1 MDFSIFN
8 TRFFLFDAA
17 NPISFISS
25 TFLYMFALFI
35 IIYSLVYTKPELR
48 KWSLILISLFFY
60 YKLTGI
66 VFLII
71 FIPVLV
77 DFFLTRQMAITKT
90 ESLRKLYMYLAVLT
104 SLGLLIY
111 FKYTN
116 FFIQILNSTTSH
128 TFSTLKILI
137 PVGISY
143 FIFRSISYVLDVYY
157 EKYPPADNITDYLLY
172 MTFFP
177 LLISGPIT
185 CAELFLPQIK
195 STSTISRYHIN
206 RGIYFITKGVIKK
219 AIIADYLG
227 MYVNIV
233 FSVNGG
239 YTGFENL
246 MAILGFAMQIY
257 FDFSGYTDIAIGIS
271 AILGFDIGINFNQ
284 PFKAISITDFW
295 RRWHIS
301 LSEWLR
307 DYIFTPLNFYL
318 RSWKIHGSVAAIII
332 TFLICGAW
340 HGASFT
346 FIFWGLFYGLAM
358 AWEIYSR
365 PLISRSRRHF
375 PKRLINFVGWFFTFA
390 FVVTMLVLLRADTV
404 MAAKSIY
411 FKMFTNMDLHYLPP
425 FVRVRWLY
433 MLVICTAFILVF
445 LSDRIRQKVSALF
458 IQSPLIVKIIL
469 LILVSQLFIRLQSQE
484 IQSFLYT
491 KF

>member
-1 MDFSIFN
+1 MDFL
-8 TRFFLFDAA
+8 TKHYLFFDPAD
-17 NPISFISS
+17 PISFISS
-25 TFLYMFALFI
+25 IFLYIFALFI

-66 VFLII
+66 LFLVIL
-71 FIPVLV
+71 IPVFC
-77 DFFLTRQMAITKT
+77 DFFITRQMALTKSET
-90 ESLRKLYMYLAVLT
+90 KRKLWMFTAVFI
-104 SLGLLIY
+104 SLGLLVY

-116 FFIQILNSTTSH
+116 FFIQILNSTTHHS
-128 TFSTLKILI
+128 FSTLAILI

-143 FIFRSISYVLDVYY
+143 YIFRSISYVLDVYY
-157 EKYPPADNITDYLLY
+157 EKYPPATNITDYLLY

-185 CAELFLPQIK
+185 RAELFLPQI
-195 STSTISRYHIN
+195 STTAAITKYNIN
-206 RGIYFITKGVIKK
+206 RGIYFILKGVIKK

-239 YTGFENL
+239 FTGFENL
-246 MAILGFAMQIY
+246 MGILGFAMQIY

-271 AILGFDIGINFNQ
+271 SILGFDIGINFNE

-307 DYIFTPLNFYL
+307 DYIFTPLNFYM
-318 RSWKIHGSVAAIII
+318 RSLKIHGSVIAIII
-332 TFLICGAW
+332 TFLICGIW
-340 HGASFT
+340 HGASYT
-346 FIFWGLFYGLAM
+346 FIMWGLLYGIAM
-358 AWEIYSR
+358 SWEIYSR
-365 PLISRSRRHF
+365 PLISLSRKHV
-375 PKRLINFVGWFFTFA
+375 PSKIVSITGWFFTFA
-390 FVVTMLVLLRADTV
+390 FVVSMLVLLRAESLT
-404 MAAKSIY
+404 AALNIY

-425 FVRVRWLY
+425 FICVRWLY
-433 MLVICTAFILVF
+433 MIIILVAF
-445 LSDRIRQKVSALF
+445 LIVFISKNIKQKISASF
-458 IQSPLIVKIIL
+458 IQSPLIIKI
-469 LILVSQLFIRLQSQE
+469 LIFIIVSQIFIRLQSQE